1 MSSTG
6 LKNINYFLILI
17 ISLFYFSFYFKLD
30 YVMVGVIGELV
41 LLPSILGQLGISI
54 YFLVKVLKRQ
64 IKISF
69 QLLLI
74 WAFSVLLVLSFF
86 NLE

>member
-1 MSSTG
+1 MSRTG

-17 ISLFYFSFYFKLD
+17 ISLFYFSFYLKLD

-86 NLE
+86 N

>member
-1 MSSTG
+1 MSRTG

-17 ISLFYFSFYFKLD
+17 ISLFYLFFYLKLD
-30 YVMVGVIGELV
+30 YVIVGVIGELV

-86 NLE
+86 N

>member
-1 MSSTG
+1 MSWTG

-54 YFLVKVLKRQ
+54 YFLVNVLKRQ

-86 NLE
+86 N

>member
-1 MSSTG
+1 
-6 LKNINYFLILI
+6 YFLILI
-17 ISLFYFSFYFKLD
+17 ISLFYLSFYLKLD

-86 NLE
+86 N

>member
-17 ISLFYFSFYFKLD
+17 ISLFYFSFYLKLD

-86 NLE
+86 N

>member
-1 MSSTG
+1 MSRTG

-17 ISLFYFSFYFKLD
+17 IFLFYLSFYLKLD

-86 NLE
+86 N

>member
-1 MSSTG
+1 MSRTG

-17 ISLFYFSFYFKLD
+17 ISLFYLAFYLKLD
-30 YVMVGVIGELV
+30 YVIVGVIGELV

-54 YFLVKVLKRQ
+54 YLLVKIFQEQ

-69 QLLLI
+69 QLILI
-74 WAFSVLLVLSFF
+74 WLFSVLLILSFI
-86 NLE
+86 L

>member
-1 MSSTG
+1 MSWRG

-17 ISLFYFSFYFKLD
+17 ISLFYLFFYLKLD
-30 YVMVGVIGELV
+30 YVIVGVIGELV

-54 YFLVKVLKRQ
+54 YLLVKIFQEQ

-69 QLLLI
+69 QLILI
-74 WAFSVLLVLSFF
+74 WLFSVLLILSFI
-86 NLE
+86 L

>member
-86 NLE
+86 N

>member
-1 MSSTG
+1 MSWTG

-17 ISLFYFSFYFKLD
+17 ISLFYLFFYLKLD
-30 YVMVGVIGELV
+30 YVIVGVIGELV

-86 NLE
+86 N

>member
-17 ISLFYFSFYFKLD
+17 ISLFYFSFYLKLD

-54 YFLVKVLKRQ
+54 YFLVNVLKRQ

-86 NLE
+86 N

>member
-1 MSSTG
+1 MSRTG

-17 ISLFYFSFYFKLD
+17 ISLFYLSFYLKLD
-30 YVMVGVIGELV
+30 YVMVGVELV

-86 NLE
+86 N

>member
-1 MSSTG
+1 MSWTG

-86 NLE
+86 N